1 MISKWKKW
9 KKDQVESSLALSCD
23 HGEVDSGSR
32 RSEVIA
38 ESHENKG
45 ERVHGLSYGQVDD
58 SMLRCRDK
66 TSMPECCVH
75 DSSGSNKSF
84 QLEQKLTL
92 DKKFLL
98 NGFLEDVFVAK
109 ASNVSKNVEW
119 IEFVCSEF
127 SSSCAYLQD
136 SLVPSMHLWYNES
149 SNNYPILFFHMI

>member
-1 MISKWKKW
+1 MDFLMVKLMTRCCV
-9 KKDQVESSLALSCD
+9 VEIRHLCLN
-23 HGEVDSGSR
+23 V
-32 RSEVIA
+32 
-38 ESHENKG
+38 
-45 ERVHGLSYGQVDD
+45 
-58 SMLRCRDK
+58 
-66 TSMPECCVH
+66 CVH

-136 SLVPSMHLWYNES
+136 SLVPSMHL
-149 SNNYPILFFHMI
+149 

>member
-1 MISKWKKW
+1 MSVFMDFLMVKLMTRCCV
-9 KKDQVESSLALSCD
+9 VEIRHLCLN
-23 HGEVDSGSR
+23 V
-32 RSEVIA
+32 
-38 ESHENKG
+38 
-45 ERVHGLSYGQVDD
+45 
-58 SMLRCRDK
+58 
-66 TSMPECCVH
+66 CVH

-127 SSSCAYLQD
+127 SSSCAYK
-136 SLVPSMHLWYNES
+136 PSNV
-149 SNNYPILFFHMI
+149 